1 VTVVLDNLNTHSGAS
16 FYESCPPQEARRWL
30 KRVEFVYTPKH
41 GSCCTPLEPHI
52 LSTTR

>member
-1 VTVVLDNLNTHSGAS
+1 
-16 FYESCPPQEARRWL
+16 
-30 KRVEFVYTPKH
+30 VEFVYTPKH